1 MIRRPTTILGLL
13 TGLNL
18 LNYIDRYVLSAV
30 LPKIQDALHLSGF
43 IAGSLGTVFL
53 LGYFITSPF
62 FGSLADRGGRRTW
75 LIAFGIVVWSL
86 ATAASG
92 LAASAGSLVAARVFV
107 GVGEAAYA
115 TIAPTIID
123 DIAPPERRGKWLAI
137 FYSAIPIGS
146 ALGFM
151 IGGKVESVFGWR
163 AAFFFAGGPGIVLAL
178 SCLFVVEPP
187 RVVAKVKVSV
197 VEAFKTLAPIFHY
210 RRAVLGYCAGT
221 FAVGGFAFWAPTFLY
236 RRYAM
241 PLDKANFMF
250 GALTVVGGAIGTAL
264 GGWLGDRWTRAAVA
278 KRGATSPA
286 DVDDAFV
293 IANLRV
299 CALSAALATPAA
311 IACFLSPTPTVF
323 FVCVFV
329 CELGLFLSMSPIN
342 AVILRSVPAA
352 LRAGA
357 MALSIFAIHLLG
369 DLWSPPL
376 TGLLADHMPIQWAM
390 MILPVAIAVSGVVW
404 LVPDV
409 QKRAAGTDRLG

>member
-1 MIRRPTTILGLL
+1 MIRRATTVLALL

-30 LPKIQDALHLSGF
+30 LPKIQDDLHLTGF

-75 LIAFGIVVWSL
+75 LIAIGIVVWSL

-92 LAASAGSLVAARVFV
+92 LAASAGSLVVARAFV

-123 DIAPPERRGKWLAI
+123 DIAPAEKRGKWLAI

-146 ALGFM
+146 ALGF
-151 IGGKVESVFGWR
+151 IVGGKIEHAYGWR
-163 AAFFFAGGPGIVLAL
+163 AAFFAAGGPGVVLAL
-178 SCLFVVEPP
+178 SCLFIFEPP
-187 RVVAKVKVSV
+187 RVVPKVKVSV
-197 VEAFKTLAPIFHY
+197 VQAFKTLAPILQY

-236 RRYAM
+236 RRYDMA
-241 PLDKANFMF
+241 LDKANFMF
-250 GALTVVGGAIGTAL
+250 GALTVVGGALGTAL
-264 GGWLGDRWTRAAVA
+264 GGWLGDRWARAAAVKSGA
-278 KRGATSPA
+278 KTPEEI
-286 DVDDAFV
+286 DHAFV

-299 CALSAALATPAA
+299 CALSSLLATPAA
-311 IACFLSPTPTVF
+311 VACFLSPTPTIF
-323 FVCVFV
+323 FISTFV
-329 CELGLFLSMSPIN
+329 CELGLFISMSPIN

-376 TGLLADHMPIQWAM
+376 TGLLADHAPIQWAM
-390 MILPVAIAVSGVVW
+390 MILPVAIAASGVIW
-404 LVPDV
+404 FVPDV
-409 QKRAAGTDRLG
+409 TRKVAGADRLG